1 MRKASV
7 TPVLLTRQQVEAL
20 KQLQVQERDKSPLGI
35 VPTVHAIARQLM
47 DKALLQVKGVL

>member
-7 TPVLLTRQQVEAL
+7 TPVLLTQQQVEAL

-35 VPTVHAIARQLM
+35 VPTIHAIARQLM
-47 DKALLQVKGVL
+47 DKALLQVKGGL

>member
-7 TPVLLTRQQVEAL
+7 TPVLLTRQQIEAL

-35 VPTVHAIARQLM
+35 APSIHAIARQLM
-47 DKALLQVKGVL
+47 DKALLQVKGGL